1 MRGLGGGGF
10 DVFILVWSTRYAY
23 AYKGCMNG
31 YKSLMLNHGPYYYS
45 GVLRLHSVEQ
55 NCKGG
60 KRGRQ

>member
-1 MRGLGGGGF
+1 MHMHTR
-10 DVFILVWSTRYAY
+10 DV
-23 AYKGCMNG
+23 CMIDG
-31 YKSLMLNHGPYYYS
+31 YKSLMLNHGPYYS